1 MILAPGTRLGAYEI
15 LSLIGKGGMG
25 EVYRARDTRLHRTVA
40 VKVLPREQ
48 MANPDRRRRF
58 LQEARAASA
67 LNHPNIVTLHDI
79 AHDGDVDFLV
89 MEHVAGTPLDAVI
102 ARGSPPLE
110 RTLAYAIQIARA
122 LVAAHAA
129 GVIHRDIKPGNILIT
144 ADGQV
149 KVLDFGLAKL
159 AERADD
165 LSPTTVAHPGTEP
178 GIVMGTIAYMS
189 PEQARGEPIDARTD
203 LFSLGAVL
211 FEMATGRRAFAR
223 RFDWTPQPAQDIEP
237 GLRALVLR
245 LLQQDPARRYQT
257 AADLISDLERLEHKH
272 VEPRASP
279 RRWMWMG
286 AATLTL
292 IASVVIALIL
302 ARREQTLQAVELTRV
317 TSDAGFTAFPA
328 LSHDGR
334 LLVYASDRGGGPL
347 NLWVQQVGPGN
358 PVRITN
364 SVVNDSEPAFSPDAS
379 LVVFRSELEGG
390 GVYTVPALGG
400 TPRRIAPQ
408 GRRPRF
414 SPDGQWIAYWVGERH
429 QFSSNAVYVVRST
442 GGEPRRLASS
452 FFSAFDPL
460 WSPDGRQLLFVGAE
474 TDKAKPAERY
484 DWWMVP
490 VDGGTPVAT
499 GALPAL
505 RGKGV
510 FPVWN
515 ETGDWLDDVVVFAA
529 STSQYASAVS
539 TGAVDQSSIWSVRFA
554 PNPWRRAGDPRQLTV
569 ASRVEVEPSLAR
581 AADGTFRL
589 ALTSATRGGNSDIWT
604 LPVRA
609 NDGTVAGEMHR
620 VTSTV
625 VDNTYPSISRDG
637 RQVVFSSERS
647 RNVDVFVRDL
657 QSGTETALTSTDLNE
672 FSPRLSADGSKV
684 LYYVYRPDQK
694 PSFSFW
700 VVSASGGMPRQVC
713 SDCDGPTYDWSG
725 DATKVIWRDLP
736 PGRTGRVRVH
746 DIESGKD
753 EVVVEH
759 PKYSLTL
766 PRLSTDDSWLV
777 FNAVITQTQR
787 RIFVAPLDNWRAPQD
802 PSRWIA
808 ITDGHTPD
816 RNAAWSPDGNLVYFL
831 SERDGFHCF
840 WAQRLDPMTKRP
852 RGQPFAV
859 QHFHQAQ
866 KNWEPTDFTGLQLSI
881 GPDSLVFPL
890 RERTGN
896 IWLATL
902 AAR

>member
-1 MILAPGTRLGAYEI
+1 MILASGTRLGAYEI
-15 LSLIGKGGMG
+15 VSLIGKGGMG
-25 EVYRARDTRLHRTVA
+25 EVYSARDTRLHRTVA

-48 MANPDRRRRF
+48 MADPDRRRRF

-102 ARGSPPLE
+102 ARDRLPPE
-110 RTLAYAIQIARA
+110 RTFVYALQIARA
-122 LVAAHAA
+122 LAAAHAA
-129 GVIHRDIKPGNILIT
+129 GVVHRDIKPANILIT
-144 ADGQV
+144 ADRQV

-159 AERADD
+159 AEPADEVA
-165 LSPTTVAHPGTEP
+165 PTTVVHPGTEP
-178 GIVMGTIAYMS
+178 GVVVGTIAYMA
-189 PEQARGEPIDARTD
+189 PEQARGEPIDARSD

-211 FEMATGRRAFAR
+211 FEMATGRRPFAR
-223 RFDWTPQPAQDIEP
+223 RFDWTPPAAQDIEP

-245 LLQQDPARRYQT
+245 LLQPDPARRYQT
-257 AADLISDLERLEHKH
+257 AGDLISDLERLEHKH
-272 VEPRASP
+272 VEPVASSL
-279 RRWMWMG
+279 RWMWIG
-286 AATLTL
+286 AATLTV
-292 IASVVIALIL
+292 IASIMIAWML
-302 ARREQTLQAVELTRV
+302 AGRKRTLQAVELTRV

-328 LSHDGR
+328 LSRDGR

-347 NLWVQQVGPGN
+347 NLWVQQIGPGD

-364 SVVNDSEPAFSPDAS
+364 SVVNDSEPSFSPDATF
-379 LVVFRSELEGG
+379 VVFRSELDGG

-429 QFSSNAVYVVRST
+429 QFSSNSLYVVRST
-442 GGEPRRLASS
+442 GGEPRRLAST

-460 WSPDGRQLLFVGAE
+460 WSPDGRQLLIVGAE

-505 RGKGV
+505 RAKGV

-539 TGAVDQSSIWSVRFA
+539 TGAVDQSSIWSLRFA
-554 PNPWRRAGDPRQLTV
+554 TNPWRPAGDPRQLTV

-581 AADGTFRL
+581 AADGTLRL
-589 ALTSATRGGNSDIWT
+589 ALTSATRGGNSDIWA

-609 NDGTVAGEMHR
+609 NDGIVTGEMRR

-625 VDNTYPSISRDG
+625 VENTYPSISRDG
-637 RQVVFSSERS
+637 RRVAFSSERS
-647 RNVDVFVRDL
+647 RNVDLFIRDL
-657 QSGTETALTSTDLNE
+657 PGGTETALTATDVNE
-672 FSPRLSADGSKV
+672 FSPRISADGSKV

-700 VVSASGGMPRQVC
+700 VVSASGGLPRQVC
-713 SDCDGPTYDWSG
+713 SDCDGPLYDWST
-725 DATKVIWRDLP
+725 AAMKVIWRDLP
-736 PGRTGRVRVH
+736 PGRPGRVRVH

-759 PKYSLTL
+759 SKYSLTL
-766 PRLSTDDSWLV
+766 PRLSTDDRWLV

-787 RIFVAPLDNWRAPQD
+787 QIFVTPLDNWRAPQD
-802 PSRWIA
+802 PSQWIA
-808 ITDGHTPD
+808 ITDGQTPD
-816 RNAAWSPDGNLVYFL
+816 RNAVWSPAGNLLYFL

-840 WAQRLDPMTKRP
+840 WAQRLDATSKRP
-852 RGQPFAV
+852 LGEPFAV

-866 KNWEPTDFTGLQLSI
+866 KNWEPSAFTGIQLSV

-890 RERTGN
+890 REQTGN

>member
-1 MILAPGTRLGAYEI
+1 MILAPGTRLGGYEI

-40 VKVLPREQ
+40 LKVLPPEQ
-48 MANPDRRRRF
+48 MADPDRRRRF

-89 MEHVAGTPLDAVI
+89 MEHVAGAPLDAVI
-102 ARGSPPLE
+102 ARGRLPLE

-122 LVAAHAA
+122 LAAAHAA
-129 GVIHRDIKPGNILIT
+129 GVVHRDIKPANILIT
-144 ADGQV
+144 ADEQV

-159 AERADD
+159 AEPADG
-165 LSPTTVAHPGTEP
+165 LSPTTLVHPGTEP

-189 PEQARGEPIDARTD
+189 PEQARGEPVDARTD

-223 RFDWTPQPAQDIEP
+223 RFDWTLPPAQAIEP
-237 GLRALVLR
+237 GLRAVVVR
-245 LLQQDPARRYQT
+245 LLQQEPARRYQT
-257 AADLISDLERLEHKH
+257 AGDLLSDLERLERKG
-272 VEPRASP
+272 VQATPSARL
-279 RRWMWMG
+279 WMWIG
-286 AATLTL
+286 AAMLVL
-292 IASVVIALIL
+292 VASITIALML
-302 ARREQTLQAVELTRV
+302 ARREQTLQAVELTRA

-328 LSHDGR
+328 LSRDGR
-334 LLVYASDRGGGPL
+334 LLVYASDRAGGPL
-347 NLWVQQVGPGN
+347 NLWVQQVGLGD
-358 PVRITN
+358 PVRITD
-364 SVVNDSEPAFSPDAS
+364 SQVNDSEPSFSPDAS
-379 LVVFRSELEGG
+379 LVVFRSERDGG

-400 TPRRIAPQ
+400 APRRIAA
-408 GRRPRF
+408 GGHRPRF

-429 QFSSNAVYVVRST
+429 QFSSNSLYVVRST
-442 GGEPRRLASS
+442 GGEPRQLAST

-474 TDKAKPAERY
+474 TDKTKPAERY
-484 DWWMVP
+484 DWWVVP
-490 VDGGTPVAT
+490 LDGGTPIAT
-499 GALPAL
+499 GAIPAL
-505 RGKGV
+505 RAKGV

-515 ETGDWLDDVVVFAA
+515 ETGDWLDDMVVFAA

-554 PNPWRRAGDPRQLTV
+554 PNPWRPAGDPRQLTV

-581 AADGTFRL
+581 APDGTIRL
-589 ALTSATRGGNSDIWT
+589 ALTSATHGGNSDIWA

-609 NDGTVAGEMHR
+609 NDGIVTGEMRR

-625 VDNTYPSISRDG
+625 VTNTYPSISRDG
-637 RQVVFSSERS
+637 RRVAFSSERS
-647 RNVDVFVRDL
+647 RNVDLFIRDL
-657 QSGTETALTSTDLNE
+657 PSGSEAALTSTDLNE
-672 FSPRLSADGSKV
+672 FSPRISADGSRV
-684 LYYVYRPDQK
+684 LYYIYRPDQK

-700 VVSASGGMPRQVC
+700 VVSASGGLPRQVC
-713 SDCDGPTYDWSG
+713 SDCDGPLYDWSSA
-725 DATKVIWRDLP
+725 ATKVIWRDLP
-736 PGRTGRVRVH
+736 PGRPGRVRIH
-746 DIESGKD
+746 DIESGTD
-753 EVVVEH
+753 DVVVEH
-759 PKYSLTL
+759 PKNSLTL
-766 PRLSTDDSWLV
+766 PRLSSDDRWLV

-787 RIFVAPLDNWRAPQD
+787 QIFATPLDNWRAPHSASQ
-802 PSRWIA
+802 WIA
-808 ITDGHTPD
+808 ITDGQTPD
-816 RNAAWSPDGNLVYFL
+816 RNAVWSPDGNLLYFL

-840 WAQRLDPMTKRP
+840 WAQRLDATTKRP
-852 RGQPFAV
+852 RGEPFPV

-866 KNWEPTDFTGLQLSI
+866 KNWESTDFTGLQLSV

-890 RERTGN
+890 REQTGN